1 MVKIFL
7 IFLLSFSIS
16 FGDELKSSEILV
28 QKIKTLIDPNVYE
41 QNRDYIGIV
50 FTPVS
55 DYYVGERLNSVK
67 VVQTLK
73 DNGLLNL
80 FFSKPSELNLIFKT
94 SGSPLFFVKLMS
106 DSLRNIGY
114 YRYVTTES
122 NLNASEFTWAISL
135 TSEYATDPLILQ
147 KELKKSGCEI
157 VDIQRNSSTQWV
169 YTIDMRDG
177 HLNLETL
184 ESDSEIKLKRS
195 LYAYWLNVS
204 NIQNIKIK
212 SSRRNSW
219 YPYITYYDSSLHLL
233 KIIKKNS
240 KTSRLNLKIPK
251 GATYIKISDLY
262 TLKNIKD
269 YLLLTSSGTR

>member
-7 IFLLSFSIS
+7 IFLLSFSLS
-16 FGDELKSSEILV
+16 FSDELKSSELLV
-28 QKIKTLIDPNVYE
+28 QKIKTLIDSNVYK
-41 QNRDYIGIV
+41 QNKDYINII

-55 DYYVGERLNSVK
+55 DYFVGERLNSVK
-67 VVQTLK
+67 VIQTLK

-80 FFSKPSELNLIFKT
+80 FFTKPSELKLTFKT

-122 NLNASEFTWAISL
+122 NLNSSEFTWAIAL

-147 KELKKSGCEI
+147 KELKKSGCDI
-157 VDIQRNSSTQWV
+157 VDIQRNSSTEWV
-169 YTIDMRDG
+169 YSIDMRDG
-177 HLNLETL
+177 HLSLETL

-204 NIQNIKIK
+204 NIQNIKIQ
-212 SSRRNSW
+212 SSVRNSW
-219 YPYITYYDSSLHLL
+219 YPYVTYYDSSLHLL
-233 KIIKKNS
+233 KIIKKDK
-240 KTSRLNLKIPK
+240 KTSRINLKIPK
-251 GATYIKISDLY
+251 SAKYIKISDLY

-269 YLLLTSSGTR
+269 PLLLTSWGTR

>member
-16 FGDELKSSEILV
+16 FSDELKSSEILV